1 MTMSMLVGNWDDGD
15 DDGDGVRD
23 DVDGDGDPL
32 PALCYRLFCLD
43 MTTVAGS

>member
-23 DVDGDGDPL
+23 DVDGDL
-32 PALCYRLFCLD
+32 SPALCYRLFGLN